1 MTKEQ
6 LQREI
11 EHVENNIDIWKQE
24 KDIYWI
30 SNEVDKEYWYS
41 SYNMKVKRLRD
52 LKLQL
57 LDI

>member
-24 KDIYWI
+24 KDIHWM
-30 SNEVDKEYWYS
+30 SNEEDKEYWYFT
-41 SYNMKVKRLRD
+41 YNQKLKRLRD

-57 LDI
+57 LAI